1 MGEIDEFY
9 INAYNLHITLNQ
21 CMEKILG
28 ELQSDLSFGQYVLL
42 KYILQEKDCKI
53 SQKDLSEHGTIKSAS
68 VSQFLKSLVKRGYI
82 QHYFAGKDNRCK
94 EIALTEKAI
103 RTIKEIDQKMQES
116 LFDNEA
122 DEKRIKK
129 YVEVLISTQAYWR
142 KKEENSHD

>member
-9 INAYNLHITLNQ
+9 INVYNLHITLNQ

-53 SQKDLSEHGTIKSAS
+53 SQKDLSEQGTIKSAS

-82 QHYFAGKDNRCK
+82 QHYFAGQDNRCK

-103 RTIKEIDQKMQES
+103 RSIQAIDQKMQES
-116 LFDNEA
+116 LFDNKA
-122 DEKRIKK
+122 DEEKIKK
-129 YVEVLISTQAYWR
+129 YVEALILAEAHWQEE
-142 KKEENSHD
+142 EENSHD

>member
-1 MGEIDEFY
+1 MGEIDKFY
-9 INAYNLHITLNQ
+9 INVYNLHITLNQ

-53 SQKDLSEHGTIKSAS
+53 SQKDLSEQGTIKSAS

-82 QHYFAGKDNRCK
+82 QHYFAGRDNRCK

-103 RTIKEIDQKMQES
+103 RSIQAIDQKMQES
-116 LFDNEA
+116 LFDNKA
-122 DEKRIKK
+122 DEEKIKK
-129 YVEVLISTQAYWR
+129 YVEALILAEAHWQEE
-142 KKEENSHD
+142 EENSHD